1 MRFVRL
7 VHRHMV
13 KMVQRVVELIGGG
26 SVYNMQ
32 PETGSTSLVIEHRTL
47 LLPVNDLLLQKELP
61 TQIGHQRKAKE
72 SAVSDEEDLTYSG
85 GCDEGE
91 MPRYRFRGGQTHS
104 ENRLSQTPDARHALR
119 LQPVSFLL
127 LKILNAN
134 DRKVKVC
141 DVSDLE
147 T

>member
-1 MRFVRL
+1 MR
-7 VHRHMV
+7 
-13 KMVQRVVELIGGG
+13 K
-26 SVYNMQ
+26 
-32 PETGSTSLVIEHRTL
+32 TL
-47 LLPVNDLLLQKELP
+47 LTV
-61 TQIGHQRKAKE
+61 KAVMEVKCHDT
-72 SAVSDEEDLTYSG
+72 VSEEEDLTYSG

-104 ENRLSQTPDARHALR
+104 ENRLSQTPDAQHALR

-127 LKILNAN
+127 LKIINAN